1 MCSTQWLAEP
11 QFCGKNRTVSAANP
25 AYSIVSNRNQR
36 ILRGRMR
43 TSSDWSSSC
52 ENSSPPPSS
61 TAQVEAVSV
70 CTLEISADDPG
81 DIGSLGT
88 CTSAAVPALL
98 PFHVAHVDHASI
110 VLSSHVAHCA
120 RPSCPTKTAFEQSRH
135 SLLQRRPASL
145 LHPHAAGLLLQR
157 RLSGERFWNKL
168 SETLSERASVL

>member
-11 QFCGKNRTVSAANP
+11 QFCGKNRKVSAAKP

-36 ILRGRMR
+36 ILRGRIG

-52 ENSSPPPSS
+52 KLSSPPPSS
-61 TAQVEAVSV
+61 TGQVEAVSV
-70 CTLEISADDPG
+70 CTMEMSADDPG
-81 DIGSLGT
+81 EIGSLGT

-98 PFHVAHVDHASI
+98 PFHVDHASI
-110 VLSSHVAHCA
+110 VLPSHVAHCA